1 MAGEDRGKI
10 EAQWANEKEVSKI
23 SSFAIQS
30 LRNFRHQGRGPS
42 YSKIGR
48 AVRYKVSDVI
58 AFLESKKVLPR
69 DEK

>member
-23 SSFAIQS
+23 SSFAVQS

-48 AVRYKVSDVI
+48 AVRYRISDVI
-58 AFLESKKVLPR
+58 EFMESRKVSLR